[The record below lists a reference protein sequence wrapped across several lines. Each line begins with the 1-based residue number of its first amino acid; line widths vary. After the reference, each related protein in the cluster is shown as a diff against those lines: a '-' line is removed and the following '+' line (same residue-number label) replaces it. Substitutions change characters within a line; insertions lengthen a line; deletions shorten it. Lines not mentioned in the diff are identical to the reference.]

1 MSHFANS
8 KSFRLTIRNVNSAT
22 ALLII
27 NIPAGF
33 RLTIRNVNIAMV
45 ATLGW
50 YIQSF
55 RLTIR
60 NVNKSSEIYVSLFKN
75 VLD

>member
-1 MSHFANS
+1 MLDS
-8 KSFRLTIRNVNSAT
+8 
-22 ALLII
+22 
-27 NIPAGF
+27 F

-60 NVNKSSEIYVSLFKN
+60 NVNSQAWKDIPFEFI